1 MSSKIYEFIMK
12 CRSCAESVFVI
23 RTNPALQTF
32 DYIKGI
38 QKRSAKE
45 EQNLS
50 TKNPAV
56 LPVNKADGDDLIPPG
71 TIVREDKDNPIDWLE
86 RQAHGQRKSMA
97 ELQQLETLQKIQLVN
112 WKDDAA
118 NNATLRAEYRRKR
131 NAKRKREEDAIKLGL
146 GRGIELPDNAELLSK
161 EAKLSFALSK
171 VSSAA
176 AEAKRKEQKRFS
188 EVRTESIFCRGDY
201 ETNITSKGLT
211 CSKRLKPEF
220 SNVKVACSNPA
231 SKPIRMM
238 AKSVTASQLFKP
250 SERRLCH
257 RPRQMQFPS
266 KNKSTS
272 LSALAD
278 YS

>member
-1 MSSKIYEFIMK
+1 MAFDALLIRYTFLFISFLGSGCGHLVGRGTRFNAHKSHAGNYMSSKIHEFIMK
-12 CRSCAESVFVI
+12 CRSCAKSVFVI

-45 EQNLS
+45 EQHFS

-56 LPVNKADGDDLIPPG
+56 LTVNKAGGDDLIPPG
-71 TIVREDKDNPIDWLE
+71 TAVREDKHSPIDRLE
-86 RQAHGQRKSMA
+86 RQAHGQRKSMT
-97 ELQQLETLQKIQLVN
+97 ELQQLETLQKIQVVN

-146 GRGIELPDNAELLSK
+146 GRGIELPENTEFLSK
-161 EAKLSFALSK
+161 ESKLSFALSK

-188 EVRTESIFCRGDY
+188 EVRTESIFCCGNNK
-201 ETNITSKGLT
+201 TNTSKGLT
-211 CSKRLKPEF
+211 CSKR
-220 SNVKVACSNPA
+220 
-231 SKPIRMM
+231 
-238 AKSVTASQLFKP
+238 FK
-250 SERRLCH
+250 
-257 RPRQMQFPS
+257 
-266 KNKSTS
+266 
-272 LSALAD
+272 
-278 YS
+278 